1 MRFRSKAALFLLSL
15 FLIIAVASTRNGDI
29 FFQIKKNLTIFSD
42 VYKEIATLYVD
53 EVSPQTA
60 MRQAIDA
67 MLGSLDPYTV
77 FIGEGEQQEMEILST
92 GNYGGIGI
100 EAGYRGG
107 RIVIIAPLEG
117 YPAQRAGIMPGD
129 VIISIDGIDTSDL
142 SAEEVQQITIG
153 EVGSSIAVTIDRYG
167 IDRALEFEL
176 KRERIEIRN
185 VSFATLIGDE
195 KNIAYVHLSRFGQN
209 TAEELRQSLID
220 FSEITELRGIILDLR
235 NNPGGLLTEA
245 VEVVDKF
252 IEPGVMVVETR
263 GRLHAQSNMFMTNE
277 PPLFGELPLIIL
289 QNEGSA
295 SASEIVAGALQ
306 DVDRAVIIG
315 GKSFGKGLVQ
325 IIRPLSYNT
334 SLKLTVSRYYIPS
347 GRSIQSV
354 DYKNE
359 GLEGSDTEYE
369 VQRRSFLTRNGRIV
383 YDGQGVDPDLR
394 IETVRPSLSEI
405 ALMQNNHPFFFINEY
420 VNTNPDADT
429 VLPES
434 IFDAFVSYLE
444 RQDFDYTTPAD
455 QYLEAL
461 SNQSHLYSNP
471 DIVEKQLD
479 IVRQTLL
486 EDKKQNLND
495 SRDTILKMLQSEL
508 LSRKLG
514 RSERQEA
521 LLKLDNYVLEAI
533 WLLNE
538 PEKYK
543 AVLKP

>member
-1 MRFRSKAALFLLSL
+1 MRFRSKAALILLSL
-15 FLIIAVASTRNGDI
+15 FLIVAVASTRNGDL

-53 EVSPQTA
+53 EVSPQTV

-77 FIGEGEQQEMEILST
+77 FVGEGEQQEMEMLST
-92 GNYGGIGI
+92 GNYGGVGI
-100 EAGYRGG
+100 EAGYRGD

-129 VIISIDGIDTSDL
+129 VILSIDGIDTRGL
-142 SAEEVQQITIG
+142 SAEEVQQLTIG
-153 EVGSSIAVTIDRYG
+153 EVGSSITITIDRYG
-167 IDRALEFEL
+167 IDRPLEFEL
-176 KRERIEIRN
+176 ERERIEIRN
-185 VSFATLIGDE
+185 ISFASLIGDG
-195 KNIAYVHLSRFGQN
+195 KDIAYVHLSRFGQN
-209 TAEELRQSLID
+209 TAEELRQTLID
-220 FSEITELRGIILDLR
+220 YSERAELRGIILDLR

-263 GRLHAQSNMFMTNE
+263 GRLQEQSNMFMTDE
-277 PPLFGELPLIIL
+277 PPLFGDLPLIIL

-354 DYKNE
+354 DYKNDNVE
-359 GLEGSDTEYE
+359 GTDSESE
-369 VQRRSFLTRNGRIV
+369 VQRRSFLTRNGRTV
-383 YDGQGVDPDLR
+383 YDGQGVDPDLK
-394 IETVRPSLSEI
+394 IEIERPSFSEI
-405 ALMQNNHPFFFINEY
+405 ALMQNNHPFFFINEF
-420 VNTNPDADT
+420 VNTNPDAGIE
-429 VLPES
+429 LPES
-434 IFDAFVSYLE
+434 IFDDFLSYLE
-444 RQDFDYTTPAD
+444 RQEFDYTTPAD

-471 DIVEKQLD
+471 AIVEEQLD
-479 IVRQTLL
+479 KVRETLQ
-486 EDKKQNLND
+486 EDKKQNLTD
-495 SRDTILKMLQSEL
+495 SRDKIINMLQSEL

-514 RSERQEA
+514 RTERQEA
-521 LLKLDNYVLEAI
+521 LLKSDNYVLEAI
-533 WLLNE
+533 WLLND
-538 PEKYK
+538 PEKYN

>member
-1 MRFRSKAALFLLSL
+1 MKFRSKAALLSLSL
-15 FLIIAVASTRNGDI
+15 FLIIAVASTRNGDL

-53 EVSPQTA
+53 EVSPQTV
-60 MRQAIDA
+60 MRRAIDA
-67 MLGSLDPYTV
+67 MLGTLDPYTV
-77 FIGEGEQQEMEILST
+77 FVGEGEQQEMEILSS

-100 EAGYRGG
+100 EAGYRGD

-117 YPAQRAGIMPGD
+117 YPAQRAGILPGD
-129 VIISIDGIDTSDL
+129 VIISIDGIDTKGL
-142 SAEEVQQITIG
+142 SAEEVQQLTVG
-153 EVGSSIAVTIDRYG
+153 EVGSAITITIDRFG
-167 IDRALEFEL
+167 IDRPLEFEL
-176 KRERIEIRN
+176 QRERIEIRN
-185 VSFATLIGDE
+185 ISFASLIGDE

-209 TAEELRQSLID
+209 TAEELRQSLIE
-220 FSEITELRGIILDLR
+220 FSNQTELKGIILDLR

-263 GRLHAQSNMFMTNE
+263 GRIQEQSNMFLTDE
-277 PPLFGELPLIIL
+277 PPLFGELPLIVL

-315 GKSFGKGLVQ
+315 EKSFGKGLVQ

-354 DYKNE
+354 DNKNN
-359 GLEGSDTEYE
+359 GIDGSDSESDTD
-369 VQRRSFLTRNGRIV
+369 RRSFLTRNGRTV
-383 YDGQGVDPDLR
+383 FDGQGVDPDLK
-394 IETVRPSLSEI
+394 IEADRPSYTEI

-420 VNTNPDADT
+420 VNRNPDAGT
-429 VLPES
+429 ELPES
-434 IFDAFVSYLE
+434 AFEDFVNYLQSQNFE
-444 RQDFDYTTPAD
+444 YTTPAD

-461 SNQSHLYSNP
+461 SNQSHMYSNP
-471 DIVEKQLD
+471 AVVEEQLD
-479 IVRQTLL
+479 KVRETLRL
-486 EDKKQNLND
+486 DKQQNLAD
-495 SRDTILKMLQSEL
+495 SRDTIIKMLQSEL
-508 LSRKLG
+508 LTRKLG

-521 LLKLDNYVLEAI
+521 LLKMDSYVLEAI
-533 WLLNE
+533 WLLND
-538 PEKYK
+538 PQKYN
-543 AVLKP
+543 AILKQ

>member
-1 MRFRSKAALFLLSL
+1 MRFRSKAALFLLTL
-15 FLIIAVASTRNGDI
+15 FLIITVASVRNGDL

-53 EVSPQTA
+53 EVSPQTV
-60 MRQAIDA
+60 MRHAIDA
-67 MLGSLDPYTV
+67 MLETLDPYTV
-77 FIGEGEQQEMEILST
+77 FVGEGEQQEVEMLST

-100 EAGYRGG
+100 EAGYRGD
-107 RIVIIAPLEG
+107 RVVVIAPLEG
-117 YPAQRAGIMPGD
+117 YPAQRAGILPGD
-129 VIISIDGIDTSDL
+129 VIININGINTSGL
-142 SAEEVQQITIG
+142 NAEEVQQLTIG
-153 EVGSSIAVTIDRYG
+153 EVGSSITITIDRYG
-167 IDRALEFEL
+167 IDRPLEFEL
-176 KRERIEIRN
+176 ERERIEIRN
-185 VSFATLIGDE
+185 ISFASLIGDE
-195 KNIAYVHLSRFGQN
+195 KNIAYVHLSKFGQN
-209 TAEELRQSLID
+209 TAEELRQSLIE
-220 FSEITELRGIILDLR
+220 FSEKTELRGIILDLR

-263 GRLHAQSNMFMTNE
+263 GRLQEQSNMFMTDE

-295 SASEIVAGALQ
+295 SASEIVSGALQ

-315 GKSFGKGLVQ
+315 EKSFGKGLVQ

-354 DYKNE
+354 DYKSDGIE
-359 GLEGSDTEYE
+359 DGETDTEN
-369 VQRRSFLTRNGRIV
+369 QRRSFLTRNGRTV
-383 YDGQGVDPDLR
+383 YDGQGVDPDME
-394 IETVRPSLSEI
+394 IETARPSFSEI
-405 ALMQNNHPFFFINEY
+405 ALKQNNHAFFFINEY
-420 VNTNPDADT
+420 VNTNPDGGIE
-429 VLPES
+429 LPES
-434 IFDAFVSYLE
+434 IFDDFVSYLE

-471 DIVEKQLD
+471 AMVEEQLD
-479 IVRQTLL
+479 KVRQTLQT
-486 EDKKQNLND
+486 DKKQNLAD
-495 SRDTILKMLQSEL
+495 SRDTILKMLQTEL
-508 LSRKLG
+508 ISRKLG
-514 RSERQEA
+514 RTDRQEA
-521 LLKLDNYVLEAI
+521 LLKMDSYVLEAI